1 MCCVNSSN
9 IHVLSTVNED
19 KPTWHQT
26 ISGQDLA
33 AIHDVSAPH
42 TAHCL
47 PCGNVLISTM
57 GDAEGSAKGSFL
69 LLDSQTFELRGLWG
83 KENPVVQPFGY
94 DFWYKPPSNIMV
106 ATEWAAPKHFRRG
119 FNPADIEKGLYGHS
133 IHFYNWNE
141 RRLIKTTDLGRQGLV
156 PLEVR
161 FVHDPWGTDG
171 FVVCA
176 VSSTV
181 FRIYWSDSKQA
192 WLTELVISMDPVKLH
207 GWELPAIPSLPTD
220 CVISLDDRY
229 LYISNWFHGDIR
241 QYDISGKNRA
251 RPSLTGQC
259 WIGGMLTKENIVR
272 NKLEID
278 QPDFVVNDEL
288 VVNGTRV
295 YGGPQMMQLSL
306 GMRQLLL
313 IRRPRVFV
321 VIRRQAA
328 VRHHV
333 SVLCLGHAVLPRVE
347 DTRYAYH
354 PSVDACQHN
363 VKLIGYHLQA
373 PFV

>member
-1 MCCVNSSN
+1 MMN
-9 IHVLSTVNED
+9 TVCN
-19 KPTWHQT
+19 
-26 ISGQDLA
+26 
-33 AIHDVSAPH
+33 
-42 TAHCL
+42 
-47 PCGNVLISTM
+47 
-57 GDAEGSAKGSFL
+57 
-69 LLDSQTFELRGLWG
+69 R
-83 KENPVVQPFGY
+83 
-94 DFWYKPPSNIMV
+94 
-106 ATEWAAPKHFRRG
+106 
-119 FNPADIEKGLYGHS
+119 
-133 IHFYNWNE
+133 
-141 RRLIKTTDLGRQGLV
+141 
-156 PLEVR
+156 
-161 FVHDPWGTDG
+161 
-171 FVVCA
+171 
-176 VSSTV
+176 
-181 FRIYWSDSKQA
+181 
-192 WLTELVISMDPVKLH
+192 
-207 GWELPAIPSLPTD
+207 
-220 CVISLDDRY
+220 SLDDRY

-347 DTRYAYH
+347 DTRLRLFE
-354 PSVDACQHN
+354 D
-363 VKLIGYHLQA
+363 
-373 PFV
+373 